1 MKGDVMSF
9 KNILKYIKN
18 LFNTDNKLKPLTF
31 TVIIKNIKIDPK
43 VLKRYDKD
51 EWKAEADFLTDF
63 EYTGYF
69 SYSKSN
75 KNKTAAQLKDWCLNE
90 FKARYSVP
98 DGLIID
104 WDCEVYLNY
113 ATLKDWKAYCDN
125 NDIELPLKTIDKR
138 IF

>member
-1 MKGDVMSF
+1 MNFNS
-9 KNILKYIKN
+9 ILNYIKN
-18 LFNTDNKLKPLTF
+18 LFNNDKMLKPLTF
-31 TVIIKNIKIDPK
+31 MVIIKNIKIDPK
-43 VLKRYDKD
+43 VLKRYDED

-63 EYTGYF
+63 EYKGYF

-75 KNKTAAQLKDWCLNE
+75 KNKTAAQLKDWCLKE

-104 WDCEVYLNY
+104 YDCEIYLNY
-113 ATLKDWKAYCDN
+113 ATLKDWKAYCYNNN